1 MEDRISVLEAKYE
14 SLEKMFEVALNTA
27 QSQTE
32 SFVLLV
38 GIIVPIV
45 GILVG
50 TLAIKYFVKDAV
62 EKSLEENLIK
72 LYERNPP
79 TFNYSGNFY
88 LSERCSIELDES
100 IKGIDQLTEKTLE
113 KLEMYSVD
121 PTVKRERVLGVI
133 KHDEKTKLPFVQL
146 LVPEDLIGKLI
157 YVNLTWKRTKIEK
170 NF

>member
-1 MEDRISVLEAKYE
+1 MENRISVLEAKYE

-79 TFNYSGNFY
+79 TFSYSGNFY
-88 LSERCSIELDES
+88 LSERSSIELDDS

-113 KLEMYSVD
+113 KLQMFSVD
-121 PTVKRERVLGVI
+121 PTVKRESVLGVI
-133 KHDEKTKLPFVQL
+133 KIDDKTKLPFVKV
-146 LVPEDLIGKLI
+146 LVSEDLIGKLI

-170 NF
+170 

>member
-1 MEDRISVLEAKYE
+1 MEERISVLEAKYE

-88 LSERCSIELDES
+88 LTERRSIELEES
-100 IKGIDQLTEKTLE
+100 VKGIDQLTEKTLE

-133 KHDEKTKLPFVQL
+133 KLDEKTKLPFVQL
-146 LVPEDLIGKLI
+146 LVNEDLIGKLI

-170 NF
+170 